1 MVLKVL
7 FKRIFLKWQLP
18 RCANGN
24 FPKVRFIGSLRRR
37 RVQWRPRAAARMDYW
52 GRALWLEQAG
62 GRLPRLGQT
71 WEVAAREIANL
82 TCSIWLVERV
92 VNKKGMYDAQ
102 WNPLKLCILQIE
114 WDIHIFTLKTD
125 YFQSFKKN
133 CRKIIF
139 FRVRR
144 WLMLKLYNFKR
155 C

>member
-71 WEVAAREIANL
+71 WEVAAREIAHLYFTDRMRYPHFYLEN
-82 TCSIWLVERV
+82 WLF
-92 VNKKGMYDAQ
+92 
-102 WNPLKLCILQIE
+102 LSL
-114 WDIHIFTLKTD
+114 
-125 YFQSFKKN
+125 KKN
-133 CRKIIF
+133 CRIIIF
-139 FRVRR
+139 FRVGR